1 MDKDLLEK
9 ILESGISVQGDL
21 VLEKHVENEI
31 GNVENGGIGIQI
43 VHGKADGDAKTH
55 DSEAQPQGDALHD
68 GGSNKPQHDHE
79 PTFLIHPAIGDE
91 EGCRIEEEI
100 VRLVKR
106 FTVQEICKHL
116 DNLAAK
122 GKVMLPVVT
131 TRAYDELARLG
142 MPVEKSGYDYKTFS
156 KYYRKA

>member
-1 MDKDLLEK
+1 M
-9 ILESGISVQGDL
+9 
-21 VLEKHVENEI
+21 
-31 GNVENGGIGIQI
+31 
-43 VHGKADGDAKTH
+43 
-55 DSEAQPQGDALHD
+55 
-68 GGSNKPQHDHE
+68 
-79 PTFLIHPAIGDE
+79 
-91 EGCRIEEEI
+91 
-100 VRLVKR
+100 RLVKR